1 MCTNV
6 VFIFVYIII
15 EIINNED
22 NSGGEIGR
30 NSKKWHY
37 FTFNSQSSG
46 SVGQQKYL
54 PQVGIKSFNIWGLIL
69 LQLKS
74 SFRALL
80 LLRHFDV
87 KSFKINL
94 FFKMLKA
101 SEKCVIEN
109 AEHSHLVIMS
119 IYGDGLF

>member
-1 MCTNV
+1 MCTNMV
-6 VFIFVYIII
+6 SIFMYIIL
-15 EIINNED
+15 EIINNKD

-30 NSKKWHY
+30 SSRKWPY
-37 FTFNSQSSG
+37 FIFNSQSSG

-74 SFRALL
+74 SFHALL
-80 LLRHFDV
+80 LLRYFDV
-87 KSFKINL
+87 KNFKIN
-94 FFKMLKA
+94 FFCKMLKA

-119 IYGDGLF
+119 YIWT